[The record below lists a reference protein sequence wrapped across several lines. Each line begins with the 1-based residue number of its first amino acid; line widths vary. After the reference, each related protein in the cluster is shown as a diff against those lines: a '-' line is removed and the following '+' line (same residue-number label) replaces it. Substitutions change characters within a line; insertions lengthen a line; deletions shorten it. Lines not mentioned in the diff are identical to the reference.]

1 MSTIRTL
8 TLGMGCFWSPEAL
21 FGALPGVIR
30 TRVGYAGGTTDHP
43 TYREMGD
50 HTEVVQVDFDGEIV
64 SYERL
69 LETFW
74 TNHNPVNI
82 NGYKGRQYQSM
93 LLYGDE
99 EQGEVFQRV
108 KRRMEESKGN
118 LETGIFPCAPFY
130 LAEPRHQKY
139 YLKRF
144 PDALERLSVPYPT
157 EEKLMNAT
165 LVARLNGLA
174 KGYTNLGRIVDEI
187 GLWPMSDSE
196 RAETIALIRGIRW

>member
-1 MSTIRTL
+1 MTMIQTL

-21 FGALPGVIR
+21 FGALPGVVR
-30 TRVGYAGGTTDHP
+30 TRVGYAGGTTDRP

-50 HTEVVQVDFDGEIV
+50 HSEVVQVDFDEELL

-93 LLYGDE
+93 LLYHDA
-99 EQGEVFQRV
+99 EQQEVFHRV
-108 KRRMEESKGN
+108 KQRIEEGKGS
-118 LETGIFPCAPFY
+118 LETEISPSTPFY

-139 YLKRF
+139 YLHRF
-144 PDALERLSVPYPT
+144 PDAIAKLRAPYPSD
-157 EEKLMNAT
+157 EELMNAT
-165 LVARLNGLA
+165 LTARLNGLA

-187 GLWPMSDSE
+187 GRWPMSDSD
-196 RAETIALIRGIRW
+196 RAETITLIRGIRW